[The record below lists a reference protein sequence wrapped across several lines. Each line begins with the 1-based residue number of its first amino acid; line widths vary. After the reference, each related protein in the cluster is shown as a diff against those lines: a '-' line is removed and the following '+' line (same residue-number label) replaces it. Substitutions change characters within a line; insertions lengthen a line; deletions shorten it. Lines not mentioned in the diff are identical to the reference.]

1 MVTYSSQENSLSPR
15 SVHKS
20 QVVDCSFFST
30 LQARNQLES
39 LKHASI
45 LHKLNLFQVDKPA
58 LDTSFVLNP
67 VYVKRPVR
75 ERFSHKLD
83 IVVKRV

>member
-1 MVTYSSQENSLSPR
+1 M
-15 SVHKS
+15 
-20 QVVDCSFFST
+20 

-39 LKHASI
+39 LKHAAI
-45 LHKLNLFQVDKPA
+45 LHKLNLFQLDKPA

-67 VYVKRPVR
+67 VYVKRPMR
-75 ERFSHKLD
+75 EPFFHKLD

>member
-1 MVTYSSQENSLSPR
+1 M
-15 SVHKS
+15 
-20 QVVDCSFFST
+20 

-39 LKHASI
+39 LKHSAI
-45 LHKLNLFQVDKPA
+45 MHKLNLFQLGKPA

-67 VYVKRPVR
+67 VHVKRPMK
-75 ERFSHKLD
+75 ELFSHKLD